1 MEVGYFTMPLHPPGS
16 NLTQTLDDD
25 LEQIITLDRLGYSEA
40 WIGEHFTA
48 QWENIPAPDLLIAMA
63 LGLTE
68 NIVLGTGVT
77 CMPNHNPFMVAHRIA
92 QLDHMAHG
100 RFRWG
105 VGSGGFPGDFTVF
118 GFDAKSG
125 EHRTMTRDA
134 LDLVLKLWDDPT
146 PGVYEHKFWR
156 FTVPEPIE
164 EYGLAFH
171 LKPYQKPHPPIG
183 VAGVSPKSDTLVL
196 AGERGYIPMSINI
209 VPVSTLVTHWESVQQ
224 GASVAGRTPD
234 RSQWRIAR
242 EVYVADTAEE
252 ARKEALEGVLA
263 RDFENYFLRLL
274 PHSRMMD
281 LIKTDPD
288 MPDSDVTPEYLVDNI
303 WLVGTPDDVAAKI
316 RDIHAEVGGFGVLL
330 AMGHEWQPK
339 EKWLRSMS
347 LLVDEVMPK
356 VADLS

>member
-1 MEVGYFTMPLHPPGS
+1 M
-16 NLTQTLDDD
+16 
-25 LEQIITLDRLGYSEA
+25 
-40 WIGEHFTA
+40 
-48 QWENIPAPDLLIAMA
+48 
-63 LGLTE
+63 
-68 NIVLGTGVT
+68 
-77 CMPNHNPFMVAHRIA
+77 
-92 QLDHMAHG
+92 
-100 RFRWG
+100 
-105 VGSGGFPGDFTVF
+105 
-118 GFDAKSG
+118 
-125 EHRTMTRDA
+125 
-134 LDLVLKLWDDPT
+134 
-146 PGVYEHKFWR
+146 
-156 FTVPEPIE
+156 
-164 EYGLAFH
+164 AFH
-171 LKPYQKPHPPIG
+171 IKPYQKPHPPIG

-281 LIKTDPD
+281 LIKTDPE

-303 WLVGTPDDVAAKI
+303 WLVGTPDDVAAKV
-316 RDIHAEVGGFGVLL
+316 RDIHTEVGGFGVLL

-347 LLVDEVMPK
+347 LLVDEVMPR